1 MKAIQRYEILSWVD
15 DEKLKGITLQT
26 AKDPVTDRMVDAN
39 NVERENK
46 ELKRR
51 VQELEDENVDLRK
64 GLEELK
70 PDLDFSGRSM

>member
-1 MKAIQRYEILSWVD
+1 MKAIQRYEILTWVD

-70 PDLDFSGRSM
+70 PDLDFSSRSM